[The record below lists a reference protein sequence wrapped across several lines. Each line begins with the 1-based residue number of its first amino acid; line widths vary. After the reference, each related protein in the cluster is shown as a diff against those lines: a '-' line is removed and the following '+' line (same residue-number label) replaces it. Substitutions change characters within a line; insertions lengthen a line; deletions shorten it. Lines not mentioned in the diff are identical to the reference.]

1 MTKSKFTLR
10 PEADG
15 DQAHIEHLA
24 DEAFGPGRFTRTAY
38 RLREGVG
45 EISALAYVAES
56 GGKIIG
62 SLKYWPVAV
71 GRRHRALLLGPL
83 VVHRDWRGGGAGLA
97 LMQRTL
103 PLAKNLRFGLV
114 ILVGDLSYY
123 DRAGFSQVPAGRVW
137 LPGPVDVKRLL
148 WLDLVAGAGQD
159 VGGMVAK
166 YTAAGL
172 PPFPEPGPAEQA
184 EQQ

>member
-1 MTKSKFTLR
+1 MTKSTFTLR
-10 PEADG
+10 PQTDG

-45 EISALAYVAES
+45 EIPALAYVAQS
-56 GGKIIG
+56 GGKIVG
-62 SLKYWPVAV
+62 SLKYWPVAI

-83 VVHRDWRGGGAGLA
+83 VVHRHWRGGGAGLA

-103 PLAKNLRFGLV
+103 PLAKKLGFGLV

-123 DRAGFSQVPAGRVW
+123 DRAGFSQVPVGAVRF
-137 LPGPVDVKRLL
+137 PGPVDVSRLL
-148 WLDLVAGAGQD
+148 WLDLVPGASHG

-166 YTAAGL
+166 YTATGL